1 MHRRAIAVLLLGF
14 ALTEPTFAATKT
26 PATTKKATN
35 AKPKKVPCAPNLAH
49 CPDEG
54 CGKIVKGVK
63 SFDPN
68 LNKQKNIRVDAADAQ
83 GPATVM
89 TLTEIKQLDDPEN
102 FAKGDDRD
110 EIRALGEGKKV
121 TVLAY
126 LLIARDEP
134 GGESCNCGLT
144 SKAETDNHLVLV
156 SKFTVDTFP
165 LDGTTKPELKA
176 VLDQREEES
185 ITAEF
190 TPRVRLDHPNF
201 LKKTMD
207 PLIKNAKEQALQVR
221 VTGVLMFDSEHFLG
235 HHLKR
240 VNNWEIHPVLKM
252 EFCETGWN
260 CKVGTDTGWKS
271 IDDLP

>member
-1 MHRRAIAVLLLGF
+1 MLKVTYRSLAVLLF
-14 ALTEPTFAATKT
+14 AVALTGPVAGAT
-26 PATTKKATN
+26 
-35 AKPKKVPCAPNLAH
+35 KKVPCAANLAA

-54 CGKIVKGVK
+54 CGK
-63 SFDPN
+63 SFDPKLN
-68 LNKQKNIRVDAADAQ
+68 LQKNILVNSPDAEK
-83 GPATVM
+83 PVTVRS
-89 TLTEIKQLDDPEN
+89 LTWMKKLDDPEN

-110 EIRALGEGKKV
+110 DIRTLGEGDKV
-121 TVLAY
+121 RVAAY

-165 LDGTTKPELKA
+165 LDGTTSAELKV
-176 VLDQREEES
+176 VLDEREKES

-190 TPRVRLDHPNF
+190 TPRIRRDGHPNF
-201 LKKTMD
+201 LKKTLD
-207 PLIKNAKEQALQVR
+207 PLIKKAKEQALFVR
-221 VTGVLMFDSEHFLG
+221 VTGVLLFDSEHFIG

-252 EFCETGWN
+252 EYCTTGWS
-260 CKVGTDTGWKS
+260 CKIGSDDGWES
-271 IDDLP
+271 IDDLPAPTPAP